1 MEINLPVDNKHCYKA
16 LLKILNFL
24 TNMTDTELDVIAAM
38 MSNKITVLT
47 KEARIELLAILG
59 KDKFTLNNHIK
70 RLKEKKVLVEYDN
83 DNKNKLHINGNLSN
97 MVENSLSDGE
107 IKLNLHVS

>member
-1 MEINLPVDNKHCYKA
+1 MEIDLPVDNKHCYKA

-47 KEARIELLAILG
+47 KEARVELLAVLG

-70 RLKEKKVLVEYDN
+70 RLKEKKVLVEN
-83 DNKNKLHINGNLSN
+83 NNKLNINTNLSN
-97 MVENSLSDGE
+97 MIESSLSDGE

>member
-1 MEINLPVDNKHCYKA
+1 
-16 LLKILNFL
+16 
-24 TNMTDTELDVIAAM
+24 MTDTELDVIAAM

-47 KEARIELLAILG
+47 KEARVELLAVLG

-70 RLKEKKVLVEYDN
+70 RLKEKKVLVEN
-83 DNKNKLHINGNLSN
+83 NNKLNINTNLSN
-97 MVENSLSDGE
+97 MIESSLSDGE